1 MQRSRSGRRPSM
13 PERIARSIRMTPE
26 LWAALEALAARQNRS
41 VNNLLETLA
50 MKAVGEPLS
59 KR

>member
-1 MQRSRSGRRPSM
+1 M
-13 PERIARSIRMTPE
+13 PERIARSIRFSPE